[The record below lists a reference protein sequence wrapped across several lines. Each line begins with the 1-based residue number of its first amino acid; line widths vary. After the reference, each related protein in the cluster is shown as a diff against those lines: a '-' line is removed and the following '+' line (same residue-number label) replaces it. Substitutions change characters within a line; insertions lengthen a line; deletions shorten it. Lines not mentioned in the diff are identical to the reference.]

1 MTNIQNMPA
10 QQFSLRWNNYTHYIA
25 TAFDA
30 LRYEE
35 DLVDVTL
42 CCEGRKI
49 RAHKMLLSACSPYLK
64 DVFKENPCQHPVI
77 IFKNVRYTDL
87 MSVVEFMYK
96 GEVSIGQDQLP
107 SFLHTAE
114 MLSIHGLSDN
124 SSDTR
129 QAQQAGTVGSAS
141 SIGQQLL
148 QTQPINV
155 LDKSLATGESLPS
168 NFTIVHQPKLV
179 QAQLQTTSI
188 ISKAPALTPSSSS
201 ISRPLVQQQT
211 QQQATLTKVQV
222 QTTQQHQQQG
232 QTQQQL
238 QQVQQLP
245 QVIQQ
250 SQQQTQQ
257 MQVQTQQQ
265 SQQQQTVQT
274 TQATTLQEVVD
285 SVVQKKKKRFKLQQ
299 IATTSQLAST
309 VTVPTTTTVTMTANP
324 TGPST
329 SDGEIYEQEAYKL
342 TDVKVIQ
349 ITSQNTQDHRQMQP
363 EEQQVTDEPEFIG
376 VDEAMGSSTGNNNA
390 FMQES
395 YQLVAE
401 NIEEKDEDEAMAQD
415 SIELKGSDIDMS
427 RIFQRSSEEPSK
439 PNLFPVSMYTI
450 ELGSQN
456 KLYKCPECRR
466 SFSSANAMKRHHQ
479 AKHSSIQTSFI
490 CPICEARFKT
500 TWSLSTH
507 KSKYHRGQS
516 TSIIIRTNEQDS
528 TLDTGTKDTGT
539 KDTGTKDTEDD
550 GADKSKGQDSSTLAQ
565 ETRKRTASGGMVKR
579 VKTQTIVDEDPKN
592 RSS

>member
-87 MSVVEFMYK
+87 MSIVEFMYK

-114 MLSIHGLSDN
+114 MLTIRGLTDN

-188 ISKAPALTPSSSS
+188 ISKAPSLTSSSSS

-232 QTQQQL
+232 KKQQQ
-238 QQVQQLP
+238 QQKQQKQP
-245 QVIQQ
+245 QTNQQ
-250 SQQQTQQ
+250 SQQQKKQKKTQTKKQ
-257 MQVQTQQQ
+257 KE
-265 SQQQQTVQT
+265 QT
-274 TQATTLQEVVD
+274 TNATTKKKKRDNLQ
-285 SVVQKKKKRFKLQQ
+285 QKKKKTQKPKK
-299 IATTSQLAST
+299 I
-309 VTVPTTTTVTMTANP
+309 TTTTKTTSTMTAKTTTTATSKANP

-329 SDGEIYEQEAYKL
+329 SDGKIYEQEAYKL

-466 SFSSANAMKRHHQ
+466 SVSSANAMKRHHQ
-479 AKHSSIQTSFI
+479 AKHSSTQTSFI

-550 GADKSKGQDSSTLAQ
+550 GAVKSKGQDSSTLAQ
-565 ETRKRTASGGMVKR
+565 ETRKRTASGGMVTR
-579 VKTQTIVDEDPKN
+579 VKSQTIVDEDPKN